1 MKHRWTALIACLPL
15 LVLGACGEPLVE
27 VREPPSESG
36 ETASSLPATTAAA
49 TSGETTAAVTPV
61 TTGVR
66 PRNPSPSELGA
77 CPPELAPFWDPVPLF
92 MALEAWDWMEVDTL
106 GEPGDAQDLV
116 ADQGLADEY
125 WAVTL
130 SGVPL
135 SLGAPSA
142 GRYLVRREAFDLA
155 GIEVEG
161 GASLILAVGRDDPY
175 VKLIA
180 SIRDDGTIAFVGRCL
195 YTYWLWLD
203 DVVTATRPID
213 PSATSEV
220 VLRELIADPRGALYQ
235 AYEQVRR
242 NEAAAST
249 WENRAAD
256 QRSLNPAETPPEVLD
271 ALETVSIA
279 FFAPT
284 SWSGFDGQLCTKTS
298 LGWNGCVGFAFSG
311 YGVVTYVVPGEDL
324 ELWLLNSDAEPRSP
338 LGLLGLI
345 PYASLVAGIR
355 DQDQTV
361 PVTIASADSVGSQA
375 ELIRSSEAGRV
386 HLRIGG

>member
-1 MKHRWTALIACLPL
+1 
-15 LVLGACGEPLVE
+15 
-27 VREPPSESG
+27 
-36 ETASSLPATTAAA
+36 
-49 TSGETTAAVTPV
+49 
-61 TTGVR
+61 
-66 PRNPSPSELGA
+66 
-77 CPPELAPFWDPVPLF
+77 